1 MATRALKKLTKRDD
15 LKQMASNLNDSDEKS
30 ESDAEEQS
38 SLVPQNKF
46 DLVKKTSLKKKKLI

>member
-15 LKQMASNLNDSDEKS
+15 LKQLASNLNDSDEKS
-30 ESDAEEQS
+30 ESDADEQP

-46 DLVKKTSLKKKKLI
+46 DLVNL